1 MSLGPLMLNVEGL
14 ALTAEDRELL
24 RHPVV
29 GGVILFARNFQSS
42 RQLIRLVDSIR
53 NLREPK
59 LLVAVDQEGGRV
71 QRFRGCFTTLPAASK
86 IGRLHADEPSHALEL
101 AHELG
106 WLLASELRCCRI
118 DFSFTPVLDLKR
130 HREGAIGDRAF
141 HEDPAVVVELATAE
155 VRGLAEGG
163 MVGVG
168 KHFPGHGSV
177 SLDSHHATPVDERV
191 FEAVEQTDL
200 LVFENMICHG
210 LRAIMSAHIVFPRI
224 DSTLVTCSARW
235 LTEILRDRLKFDG
248 VVFSD
253 DLSMQGAGLAGD
265 ALGRSEAALNAGC
278 DMILVCNDRSS
289 AIEVVDRLKWI
300 PDEASSNR
308 LGQMRGT
315 GDVTRAELFHEPRFA
330 TAQRALL
337 EVAAAQEPD

>member
-1 MSLGPLMLNVEGL
+1 
-14 ALTAEDRELL
+14 
-24 RHPVV
+24 
-29 GGVILFARNFQSS
+29 
-42 RQLIRLVDSIR
+42 
-53 NLREPK
+53 
-59 LLVAVDQEGGRV
+59 
-71 QRFRGCFTTLPAASK
+71 
-86 IGRLHADEPSHALEL
+86 
-101 AHELG
+101 
-106 WLLASELRCCRI
+106 
-118 DFSFTPVLDLKR
+118 
-130 HREGAIGDRAF
+130 
-141 HEDPAVVVELATAE
+141 
-155 VRGLAEGG
+155 
-163 MVGVG
+163 
-168 KHFPGHGSV
+168 
-177 SLDSHHATPVDERV
+177 
-191 FEAVEQTDL
+191 
-200 LVFENMICHG
+200 
-210 LRAIMSAHIVFPRI
+210 MSAHIVFPRI

-308 LGQMRGT
+308 LAQMRGT